1 MAAHRTEFIIFEH
14 RYVVL
19 GPNPANLEC
28 VHMIIKYHMCSSALL
43 KYAWPLENKVYR
55 SSMEDF

>member
-28 VHMIIKYHMCSSALL
+28 VYDHKISYVFMGSVNICSL
-43 KYAWPLENKVYR
+43 YTP
-55 SSMEDF
+55 